1 LRAQLPSL
9 PLALEMSRLSTCPNA
24 DAPSPRQPPRLPL
37 PCSLSHS
44 PTSSQE
50 PITTAYPTT
59 NPPPFILQQR
69 QRQLPYPPSHHL
81 HLHPH
86 LRPAAPA
93 GVQGRAQGARPA
105 PSGPR
110 AGSAARPSRACRTC
124 SATPR
129 RRARQARTRRGW
141 SAPSAPRCCRDST
154 PHSGIGVDTRTRRV
168 RRRSG

>member
-1 LRAQLPSL
+1 MEAILRSL
-9 PLALEMSRLSTCPNA
+9 SLALEMSRLSTCLNA
-24 DAPSPRQPPRLPL
+24 GAPSPRQPPRLPL

-59 NPPPFILQQR
+59 TPPPLTLQRR
-69 QRQLPYPPSHHL
+69 QCQLRHPPSPHL

-93 GVQGRAQGARPA
+93 DVQGRAQAARPA

-110 AGSAARPSRACRTC
+110 ASSAARPSRACRTC

-129 RRARQARTRRGW
+129 RRARRARTRRGC
-141 SAPSAPRCCRDST
+141 SAPSAARCCRDST